1 MAFGTKKSV
10 VAAPSF
16 SERMA
21 SIESMF
27 KTAHENAS
35 NLHAEME
42 SEIAKKES
50 QIAALQED
58 IKTIGVTKQDS
69 IISESSHYIVNRVSG
84 SNAWLTQFKNGDW
97 YELSEELH

>member
-21 SIESMF
+21 SIKSMF

-35 NLHAEME
+35 TL
-42 SEIAKKES
+42 
-50 QIAALQED
+50 
-58 IKTIGVTKQDS
+58 
-69 IISESSHYIVNRVSG
+69 
-84 SNAWLTQFKNGDW
+84 
-97 YELSEELH
+97 

>member
-1 MAFGTKKSV
+1 MAFSMKSV
-10 VAAPSF
+10 VATPSF

-21 SIESMF
+21 SIKSMF

-42 SEIAKKES
+42 QEIAKKES

-58 IKTIGVTKQDS
+58 IKTIDVTKQ
-69 IISESSHYIVNRVSG
+69 EAEAFM
-84 SNAWLTQFKNGDW
+84 SNIEKLI
-97 YELSEELH
+97 

>member
-10 VAAPSF
+10 VVAPSF

-21 SIESMF
+21 SIKSMF

-42 SEIAKKES
+42 S

-58 IKTIGVTKQDS
+58 IKTIGVTKQ
-69 IISESSHYIVNRVSG
+69 ETETFM
-84 SNAWLTQFKNGDW
+84 SNIEKLI
-97 YELSEELH
+97 

>member
-1 MAFGTKKSV
+1 LKESILITKKKVWLLVRRKTV
-10 VAAPSF
+10 VAPSF

-21 SIESMF
+21 SIKSMF

-58 IKTIGVTKQDS
+58 IKTIGVTKQ
-69 IISESSHYIVNRVSG
+69 EAETFM
-84 SNAWLTQFKNGDW
+84 SNIEKLI
-97 YELSEELH
+97 

>member
-1 MAFGTKKSV
+1 MVRRKTV
-10 VAAPSF
+10 VAPSF

-21 SIESMF
+21 SIKSMF
-27 KTAHENAS
+27 KAAHENAS

-58 IKTIGVTKQDS
+58 IKTIGVTKQ
-69 IISESSHYIVNRVSG
+69 EAETFM
-84 SNAWLTQFKNGDW
+84 SNIEKLI
-97 YELSEELH
+97 

>member
-10 VAAPSF
+10 VATPSF

-21 SIESMF
+21 SIKSMF

-42 SEIAKKES
+42 SEIAKIES
-50 QIAALQED
+50 QIAAMQ
-58 IKTIGVTKQDS
+58 
-69 IISESSHYIVNRVSG
+69 
-84 SNAWLTQFKNGDW
+84 
-97 YELSEELH
+97 

>member
-10 VAAPSF
+10 VATPSF

-21 SIESMF
+21 SIKSMF

-42 SEIAKKES
+42 QEIAKKES

-58 IKTIGVTKQDS
+58 IKTIDVTKQ
-69 IISESSHYIVNRVSG
+69 EAEAFM
-84 SNAWLTQFKNGDW
+84 SNIEKLI
-97 YELSEELH
+97 

>member
-1 MAFGTKKSV
+1 MGIFGTKVTTETVAKPTFAEQMAAIKS
-10 VAAPSF
+10 A
-16 SERMA
+16 
-21 SIESMF
+21 F

-58 IKTIGVTKQDS
+58 IKTIGVTKQ
-69 IISESSHYIVNRVSG
+69 EAETFM
-84 SNAWLTQFKNGDW
+84 SNIEKLI
-97 YELSEELH
+97 

>member
-21 SIESMF
+21 SIKSMF

-42 SEIAKKES
+42 S

-58 IKTIGVTKQDS
+58 IKTIGVTKQ
-69 IISESSHYIVNRVSG
+69 EAETFM
-84 SNAWLTQFKNGDW
+84 SNIEKLI
-97 YELSEELH
+97 